1 MRNQAR
7 LKDRR
12 APTRGRFI
20 VDAIERIERDKLE
33 AKDPWRAGKFKPGD
47 YLQVEHRSAHGEP
60 VDAVVGMLIGIHRR
74 GLGSSIRL
82 LCHVDGSAVEYQFQ
96 LYSPMVTNIT
106 VRRPSDR
113 WNRQKKLYQLRKLVH
128 TLSIPAPLRSGES
141 KSDERKAGA
150 GVVLCLQD
158 RWADAQPREAN
169 ACAQ

>member
-1 MRNQAR
+1 MGASATALLGPNKDAKAAR
-7 LKDRR
+7 
-12 APTRGRFI
+12 T
-20 VDAIERIERDKLE
+20 DAEAAALSFDDMRDKLE

-150 GVVLCLQD
+150 GK
-158 RWADAQPREAN
+158 RKKRR
-169 ACAQ
+169 